1 MRFLMTFQ
9 AAGLS
14 NDRPVFA
21 SFNDKYLPENCVK
34 GGARRPDHSRRSRFT
49 KNYIECCVMLRAI
62 APRHVNV
69 WLNLN
74 CYAL

>member
-1 MRFLMTFQ
+1 MRFI
-9 AAGLS
+9 
-14 NDRPVFA
+14 
-21 SFNDKYLPENCVK
+21 
-34 GGARRPDHSRRSRFT
+34 
-49 KNYIECCVMLRAI
+49 KNYAECCVMLRAI

>member
-21 SFNDKYLPENCVK
+21 SFNEKYLPVNCLK
-34 GGARRPDHSRRSRFT
+34 DGARWPDHFRRLRFT
-49 KNYIECCVMLRAI
+49 KNYSECCVMLRAI

>member
-1 MRFLMTFQ
+1 MTGRYFCRSMRNIASKNPLDRQ
-9 AAGLS
+9 LS
-14 NDRPVFA
+14 RQ
-21 SFNDKYLPENCVK
+21 
-34 GGARRPDHSRRSRFT
+34 GGRPDRCDDLRFT
-49 KNYIECCVMLRAI
+49 KNYDECCVMLRAI

>member
-1 MRFLMTFQ
+1 MTGRYLRRSMRNI
-9 AAGLS
+9 S
-14 NDRPVFA
+14 PV
-21 SFNDKYLPENCVK
+21 NCLK
-34 GGARRPDHSRRSRFT
+34 DEARWLDHSRRLRFT
-49 KNYIECCVMLRAI
+49 KNYNECCVMLRAI